1 LTEIPERHSKALIKV
16 RDKDYA
22 AVFKPNMNESE
33 PQDNSS
39 TAVSDFAPGSQEAL
53 VICAPVFNDWDSVKE
68 LLARID
74 NVAGAKR
81 IMIKVVLVNDGST
94 EIAPSHIQA
103 PHLESIDILNLKT
116 NIGHQRAIGIG
127 LTYIYENYRF
137 PAVIVMDADGED
149 KPEDIPELIAR
160 YEKSGGTKAVF
171 AKRSKRTTGLVFKS
185 SYHLYKIV
193 HRVFAGFRVEVGN
206 FSIIPFQYVHRLVV
220 APDLWNHYAAA
231 VFKSRIP
238 FDKIPLDRG
247 HRIAGKSSMNFT
259 SLVIHGLSAISVFSD
274 RVGVRLLIASIAM
287 IILTSLGLCSV
298 VLAKLFTGMAIPGW
312 ASVIAGGL
320 FIILLQALTMSL
332 FFIFIALYSR
342 NNMPFL
348 PLRDY
353 KYFILYVSR
362 LGRKSQ
368 ET

>member
-1 LTEIPERHSKALIKV
+1 
-16 RDKDYA
+16 
-22 AVFKPNMNESE
+22 
-33 PQDNSS
+33 
-39 TAVSDFAPGSQEAL
+39 
-53 VICAPVFNDWDSVKE
+53 
-68 LLARID
+68 
-74 NVAGAKR
+74 
-81 IMIKVVLVNDGST
+81 
-94 EIAPSHIQA
+94 
-103 PHLESIDILNLKT
+103 
-116 NIGHQRAIGIG
+116 
-127 LTYIYENYRF
+127 
-137 PAVIVMDADGED
+137 MDADGED

-171 AKRSKRTTGLVFKS
+171 AKRSKRTTGLIFKS

-238 FDKIPLDRG
+238 LEKIPLDRG

-287 IILTSLGLCSV
+287 IILTFLGLCSV
-298 VLAKLFTGMAIPGW
+298 ALAKLFTGMAIPGW
-312 ASVIAGGL
+312 ASVIGGGL

-353 KYFILYVSR
+353 KYFILDVSR

-368 ET
+368 EK